1 MSKRIITECT
11 RELVDLLPVQQYLG
25 RGFEGIYGQ
34 VENSLY
40 NQAKLIEGSKY
51 VIY

>member
-11 RELVDLLPVQQYLG
+11 RELVDLLPVQQCPR
-25 RGFEGIYGQ
+25 RGFEGRHGQ

-40 NQAKLIEGSKY
+40 NQVKLIKGYEY